1 MRISIIAAVARNGVI
16 GLENG
21 LPWRLSAD
29 LRHFKDLTMG
39 HTLLMGRRTFESL
52 SKALPGRRTIVLSR
66 STRELPAEVTLAGSF
81 EQGIELARLAGE
93 NELFVAG
100 GGGVYRAALSF
111 ADRMLLT
118 RIDADF
124 EGDTYFPEYSAQD
137 WRLARSE
144 EHPPSAECPLPFR
157 IETLERVAA

>member
-1 MRISIIAAVARNGVI
+1 MRIAIIAAISRNGVI

-21 LPWRLSAD
+21 LPWRLPAD
-29 LRHFKDLTMG
+29 LRHFKDLTLG

-52 SKALPGRRTIVLSR
+52 RKPLPGRRTIVLSR
-66 STRELPAEVTLAGSF
+66 SARELPAEVALAGSF
-81 EQGIELARLAGE
+81 EQGIEMARRAGE
-93 NELFVAG
+93 NQLFVAG

-111 ADRMLLT
+111 ADRMILT

-137 WRLARSE
+137 WRLERSE
-144 EHPPSAECPLPFR
+144 EHPSNDECPLPFR
-157 IETLERVAA
+157 IETLERVSA